1 MKNKSYLL
9 TLIFIISIQAYAY
22 AEGEVKFYDVE
33 LVIFKNDK
41 GPKGHEYILPE
52 SLPPTDGN
60 VLDLS
65 SPASIKAAKKKFYEI
80 IPVDEMRLS
89 ETVLKIVES
98 DRYSLLAHVAWRQPG
113 VDKDKAL
120 PIWIKG
126 GRLYGEEFISIDN
139 QIDSELLAKTEY
151 LGAQNAS
158 TLSAGASSNSQP
170 PRYTSGSNLYE
181 LEGTITIGLSRYL
194 HTYADLVLR
203 KPRLTIDPT
212 IEVPGLDQTVIENL
226 PDTRI
231 LNNHSLKERRRMRS
245 NKLHYLDSPEFS
257 LLVLITPYEPP
268 PADEE
273 TTGISSSE
281 KILASGGAIKIQ
293 N

>member
-9 TLIFIISIQAYAY
+9 SLVLMISIQAYASV
-22 AEGEVKFYDVE
+22 EGEIKFYDVE
-33 LVIFKNDK
+33 LVIFKNEK
-41 GPKGHEYILPE
+41 GPKGHEYILPD
-52 SLPPTDGN
+52 SLTRTDGD

-65 SPASIKAAKKKFYEI
+65 SPASIKAAKAKLYQI

-89 ETVLKIVES
+89 ETALKIVKS
-98 DRYSLLAHVAWRQPG
+98 NRYSLLAHVAWRQPG
-113 VDKDKAL
+113 VDKEKAL

-126 GRLYGEEFISIDN
+126 GRLFGKEFISIDN
-139 QIDSELLAKTEY
+139 QIDSELLAKSEY
-151 LGAQNAS
+151 LGAQNVS
-158 TLSAGASSNSQP
+158 TLSASELSNNQIP
-170 PRYTSGSNLYE
+170 GYTSGSNLYE

-212 IEVPGLDQTVIENL
+212 IEVSGLDQTVIENL

-245 NKLHYLDSPEFS
+245 NKLHYLDNPEFS

-273 TTGISSSE
+273 TTGTLPAE
-281 KILASGGAIKIQ
+281 NILATGGGIKIQ

>member
-1 MKNKSYLL
+1 MKNRSYLL
-9 TLIFIISIQAYAY
+9 SLLLFTSIQAYANV
-22 AEGEVKFYDVE
+22 EGEIQFYDVE
-33 LVIFKNDK
+33 LVIFKNDR

-52 SLPPTDGN
+52 SLPRINGV

-65 SPASIKAAKKKFYEI
+65 SKSSIKAAKEKFYEI
-80 IPVDEMRLS
+80 IPIDEMRLS
-89 ETVLKIVES
+89 EIVLKIVDS
-98 DRYSLLAHVAWRQPG
+98 NRYSLLTHVAWRQPG
-113 VDKDKAL
+113 TDKDKSL

-126 GRLYGEEFISIDN
+126 GRVFGAEFISIDN
-139 QIDSELLAKTEY
+139 QIDVELLAKTEY
-151 LGAQNAS
+151 LSAQNIS
-158 TLSAGASSNSQP
+158 TLSTAASNNQIP
-170 PRYTSGSNLYE
+170 GYTSGSNLYE
-181 LEGTITIGLSRYL
+181 LEGTITVSLSRYL

-212 IEVPGLDQTVIENL
+212 IKVSGLDQAVIENL

-257 LLVLITPYEPP
+257 MLILITPYEQPSE
-268 PADEE
+268 AEE
-273 TTGISSSE
+273 TTGIAPSE
-281 KILASGGAIKIQ
+281 

>member
-1 MKNKSYLL
+1 MKNTSYLL
-9 TLIFIISIQAYAY
+9 SLLLITSIQAYAKV
-22 AEGEVKFYDVE
+22 EGEIQFYDVE

-52 SLPPTDGN
+52 SLPRTDGV

-65 SPASIKAAKKKFYEI
+65 SATSIKVAKEKFYEI
-80 IPVDEMRLS
+80 IPIDEMRLS
-89 ETVLKIVES
+89 EIVLKIVDS
-98 DRYSLLAHVAWRQPG
+98 NRYSLLTHVAWRQPG
-113 VDKDKAL
+113 VDKDKSL

-126 GRLYGEEFISIDN
+126 GRVFGAEFISIDN
-139 QIDSELLAKTEY
+139 QIDVELLAKTEY
-151 LGAQNAS
+151 LSAQNIS
-158 TLSAGASSNSQP
+158 TLSTAASNNQIP
-170 PRYTSGSNLYE
+170 GYTSSSNLYE
-181 LEGTITIGLSRYL
+181 LEGTITVSLSRYL

-212 IEVPGLDQTVIENL
+212 IKVSGLDQAVIENL

-257 LLVLITPYEPP
+257 MLILITPYEQPSE
-268 PADEE
+268 AEE
-273 TTGISSSE
+273 TTGIAPS
-281 KILASGGAIKIQ
+281 K

>member
-1 MKNKSYLL
+1 MKNISYLL
-9 TLIFIISIQAYAY
+9 TLILLISIQAYAEV
-22 AEGEVKFYDVE
+22 EGEIQFYDVE
-33 LVIFKNDK
+33 VIIFKNDK
-41 GPKGHEYILPE
+41 GPKGQEYILPD
-52 SLPPTDGN
+52 SLPRTDGD

-65 SPASIKAAKKKFYEI
+65 SPTSIKAAKQKSYKI
-80 IPVDEMRLS
+80 IPIDEMRLS
-89 ETVLKIVES
+89 ETVLKIVDS

-126 GRLYGEEFISIDN
+126 GRLFGKDFISIDN
-139 QIDSELLAKTEY
+139 QINSELLAKTEY
-151 LGAQNAS
+151 LNAQNVS
-158 TLSAGASSNSQP
+158 TLSATGSSNSQNLA
-170 PRYTSGSNLYE
+170 YTSGSNLYE

-212 IEVPGLDQTVIENL
+212 IEVSGLDQAVIENL

-245 NKLHYLDSPEFS
+245 SKLHYLDSPEFS
-257 LLVLITPYEPP
+257 MLILITPYEQPS
-268 PADEE
+268 PAKE
-273 TTGISSSE
+273 TSAVSLPKDVRS
-281 KILASGGAIKIQ
+281 
-293 N
+293 

>member
-257 LLVLITPYEPP
+257 ILVLITPYEPP

>member
-158 TLSAGASSNSQP
+158 TLSAGASSNSHP

-281 KILASGGAIKIQ
+281 KILVLLQ
-293 N
+293 

>member
-9 TLIFIISIQAYAY
+9 SLILLISIQTYANV
-22 AEGEVKFYDVE
+22 EGEIQFYDVE

-52 SLPPTDGN
+52 SLPRTDGD
-60 VLDLS
+60 VIDLS
-65 SPASIKAAKKKFYEI
+65 SPASIKAAKQKFYEI
-80 IPVDEMRLS
+80 IPVDEMRLN

-126 GRLYGEEFISIDN
+126 GQLFGEEFISIDN

-151 LGAQNAS
+151 LGAQNVS
-158 TLSAGASSNSQP
+158 TLSTDGSSNSQK

-245 NKLHYLDSPEFS
+245 NKLHYLDNPEFS
-257 LLVLITPYEPP
+257 LLVLITPYEAP

-273 TTGISSSE
+273 TTGISSAE
-281 KILASGGAIKIQ
+281 
-293 N
+293 

>member
-33 LVIFKNDK
+33 LVVFKNDK

-158 TLSAGASSNSQP
+158 TLSAGASSNSQT

-281 KILASGGAIKIQ
+281 KILVLLQ
-293 N
+293 